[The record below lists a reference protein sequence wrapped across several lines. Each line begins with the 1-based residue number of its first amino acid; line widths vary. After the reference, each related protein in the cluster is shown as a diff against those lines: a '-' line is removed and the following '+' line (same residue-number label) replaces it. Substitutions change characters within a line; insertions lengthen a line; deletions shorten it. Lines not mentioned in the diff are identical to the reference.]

1 MFSLVDISCVGLLS
15 GSFLLTTATAASC
28 LKKKTRKRG
37 AMKIVLR
44 DKRRE
49 DRRRIVVSKQSKPT
63 LRVFEA
69 FPTIVNSN
77 SNLEKIVVHSF
88 TLLHLL
94 LLLCYLGRVGMV
106 TTC

>member
-77 SNLEKIVVHSF
+77 SNLEKIVVHSSSLGR
-88 TLLHLL
+88 TTPLL
-94 LLLCYLGRVGMV
+94 LLLL
-106 TTC
+106 